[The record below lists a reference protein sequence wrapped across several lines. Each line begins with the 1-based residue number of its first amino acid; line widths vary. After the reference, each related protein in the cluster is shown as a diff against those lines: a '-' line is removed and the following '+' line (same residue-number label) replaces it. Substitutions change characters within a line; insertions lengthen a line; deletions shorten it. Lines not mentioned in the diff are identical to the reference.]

1 MSDTLLLVRL
11 REDLPVF
18 SLSNLV
24 GFRDREPETG
34 DGAMR
39 FCGVKSRQFQ
49 SLGFSHFVS
58 WRAGSFSTGQDRAVF
73 FFGFVLVSLGV
84 SSVST
89 WRLLVEEKGNGH
101 SCDDQKKGRDE
112 KELVAK
118 KKKARRVGEWQGA
131 FKFCRR
137 SGSWAMCR

>member
-1 MSDTLLLVRL
+1 MCETLLLVRL

-24 GFRDREPETG
+24 GFHDTEPETG

-58 WRAGSFSTGQDRAVF
+58 WRAGSFFYRAGQ
-73 FFGFVLVSLGV
+73 GCVLLWLCLGV
-84 SSVST
+84 S
-89 WRLLVEEKGNGH
+89 WRLFSVYLASTG
-101 SCDDQKKGRDE
+101 
-112 KELVAK
+112 
-118 KKKARRVGEWQGA
+118 
-131 FKFCRR
+131 
-137 SGSWAMCR
+137 